1 MTLAYENGT
10 MDRAYAVSES
20 PAAGWTAPMSDRRDK
35 SSGSSLAALEGMPI
49 SSRFC
54 SWVGLSGQRYVF
66 SVYPALECP
75 AFRDAVLLA
84 VVRDMT
90 GQRRVVSVRE
100 TGPFPEPVVEKAQ
113 RELLAFGP
121 GLEFHL
127 HLLATSPIWRSPGT
141 DTRSVD
147 EIGRRSRGAAEFDRL
162 TAGTLDK
169 ENRQFLDRPAG
180 S

>member
-10 MDRAYAVSES
+10 IDRAYGDSKW
-20 PAAGWTAPMSDRRDK
+20 PAAGWTAAMSDRQDK

-66 SVYPALECP
+66 SVYPASECP
-75 AFRDAVLLA
+75 AFRDAVLLT
-84 VVRDMT
+84 VVRDMR
-90 GQRRVVSVRE
+90 GHRRVISVRE

-113 RELLAFGP
+113 RELRAFGA

-127 HLLATSPIWRSPGT
+127 HFLATSPAERAVTVADLAI
-141 DTRSVD
+141 
-147 EIGRRSRGAAEFDRL
+147 SRG
-162 TAGTLDK
+162 
-169 ENRQFLDRPAG
+169 
-180 S
+180 

>member
-10 MDRAYAVSES
+10 IDRAYGDSKW
-20 PAAGWTAPMSDRRDK
+20 PAARWTAAMSDRQDK

-54 SWVGLSGQRYVF
+54 SWVGLSGRRYVF
-66 SVYPALECP
+66 SVYPASECP

-84 VVRDMT
+84 AIRDMT

-113 RELLAFGP
+113 HELRAFGP
-121 GLEFHL
+121 GLELHL
-127 HLLATSPIWRSPGT
+127 HLLATSPLER
-141 DTRSVD
+141 
-147 EIGRRSRGAAEFDRL
+147 AATVGDL
-162 TAGTLDK
+162 AIA
-169 ENRQFLDRPAG
+169 QA
-180 S
+180 

>member
-10 MDRAYAVSES
+10 LERAYGVAEWPAV
-20 PAAGWTAPMSDRRDK
+20 GWTAPLSDRQDK
-35 SSGSSLAALEGMPI
+35 RRGSSLAALDGMPI

-54 SWVGLSGQRYVF
+54 SWVGLSGRRYVF
-66 SVYPALECP
+66 SVYAATECP

-100 TGPFPEPVVEKAQ
+100 TGPLPEPVVEKAQ
-113 RELLAFGP
+113 RELRAFGT

-127 HLLATSPIWRSPGT
+127 HLLVASPVERESTVADLAI
-141 DTRSVD
+141 
-147 EIGRRSRGAAEFDRL
+147 AE
-162 TAGTLDK
+162 A
-169 ENRQFLDRPAG
+169 
-180 S
+180 